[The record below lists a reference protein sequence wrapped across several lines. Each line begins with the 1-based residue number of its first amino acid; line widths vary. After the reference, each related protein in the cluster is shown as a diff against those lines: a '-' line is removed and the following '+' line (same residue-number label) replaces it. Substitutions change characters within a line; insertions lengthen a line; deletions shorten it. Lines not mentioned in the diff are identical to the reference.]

1 MEKQRN
7 KIKLIIFDLD
17 GTLVNLRINYE
28 RMREKLRNLFK
39 RYEIEENFKSI
50 VSSLQRG
57 LRRIKEK
64 VGNEE
69 YERVKS
75 KAFSIIDEEEM
86 KAKIEILKESKEILK
101 KLSKN
106 FNLVLITR
114 NGRRITEKSLKKMEV
129 YNLFQEIVTR
139 EDVEDFSDKKEASK
153 KILKKFNAKP
163 NEVLFIDDKE
173 WILKEI
179 HSLGFNCFLIK
190 TPKDLK
196 RLEEIYL

>member
-86 KAKIEILKESKEILK
+86 KAKIEILKESKKILK

-153 KILKKFNAKP
+153 KILEKFNIKP
-163 NEVLFIDDKE
+163 NEVLFVDDKE

>member
-39 RYEIEENFKSI
+39 KYEIEENFESI

-106 FNLVLITR
+106 FKLVLITR
-114 NGRRITEKSLKKMEV
+114 NGRKITEKSLKKMEV

-139 EDVEDFSDKKEASK
+139 EDVKDFSDKREASK
-153 KILKKFNAKP
+153 KILEKFNIKP
-163 NEVLFIDDKE
+163 NEVLFVDDKE

-179 HSLGFNCFLIK
+179 HSLGFNRFLIK